1 MYDTSHILEHHGVK
15 GQKWGVRRN
24 LKSAAFYNSKAERHE
39 KLAARPTNKPTAK
52 GHLKKAAQYR
62 KQANIQT
69 TKANSKMAKYQSR
82 SREKSWEESYNSRS
96 HMSDQELRSAVNRLQ
111 LENQF
116 RQQVKTAAQSD
127 HTLAKQIVQQNTSQ
141 AVNQVGQAVI
151 KKSLKA
157 AALAT

>member
-15 GQKWGVRRN
+15 GQKWGVRRYQ
-24 LKSAAFYNSKAERHE
+24 KSKA
-39 KLAARPTNKPTAK
+39 AS
-52 GHLKKAAQYR
+52 
-62 KQANIQT
+62 I
-69 TKANSKMAKYQSR
+69 SR
-82 SREKSWEESYNSRS
+82 QRQEAHASRQREKSWKKEYQSRGK
-96 HMSDQELRSAVNRLQ
+96 MSDAELRSAVSRLQ

-127 HTLAKQIVQQNTSQ
+127 HALAKQIVQQNTSQ

>member
-15 GQKWGVRRN
+15 GQKWGVRRY
-24 LKSAAFYNSKAERHE
+24 LKSKS
-39 KLAARPTNKPTAK
+39 
-52 GHLKKAAQYR
+52 
-62 KQANIQT
+62 
-69 TKANSKMAKYQSR
+69 SSR
-82 SREKSWEESYNSRS
+82 SVQRQEAKASRQREKSWKKEYQSRGK
-96 HMSDQELRSAVNRLQ
+96 MSDAELRSAVSRLQ

-127 HTLAKQIVQQNTSQ
+127 HALAKQIVQQNTSQ

>member
-15 GQKWGVRRN
+15 GQKWGVRRH
-24 LKSAAFYNSKAERHE
+24 LKSKS
-39 KLAARPTNKPTAK
+39 
-52 GHLKKAAQYR
+52 
-62 KQANIQT
+62 
-69 TKANSKMAKYQSR
+69 SSR
-82 SREKSWEESYNSRS
+82 SVQRQEAKASRQREKSWKKEYQSRGK
-96 HMSDQELRSAVNRLQ
+96 MSDAELRSAVSRLQ

-116 RQQVKTAAQSD
+116 RQQVKTAAKSD
-127 HTLAKQIVQQNTSQ
+127 HALAKQIVQQNTSQ

>member
-15 GQKWGVRRN
+15 GQKWGVRRY
-24 LKSAAFYNSKAERHE
+24 LKSKS
-39 KLAARPTNKPTAK
+39 
-52 GHLKKAAQYR
+52 
-62 KQANIQT
+62 
-69 TKANSKMAKYQSR
+69 SSR
-82 SREKSWEESYNSRS
+82 SVQRQEAKASRQREKSWKKEYQSRGK
-96 HMSDQELRSAVNRLQ
+96 MSDAELRSAVRRLQ

-127 HTLAKQIVQQNTSQ
+127 HALAKQIVQQNTSQ